1 MGEGSKRLCCLA
13 LAVCALCCVCWAAR
27 AEAARWAVLV
37 YICGSDLESEHG
49 SASDDIREMLASGAG
64 ASEAV
69 DVLIATGGASRW
81 QRKDIPSGEVQY
93 YRLGEDEPAPL
104 QSAGRADMGD
114 PDTLAAFLR
123 YGMSAAPADHYA
135 LILWDH
141 GGGPVYGVCGDEN
154 YDYDALTLAELKR
167 ALEEGLE
174 GKRLDILAFDACLMN
189 SIDSC
194 EMAADYADYTL
205 ASQETVS
212 QTGLD
217 YDAWLSRLADEPDME
232 AAPLAEWMARTYV
245 EDNTSIF
252 GGGRATMSV
261 VRSDAMPAVVSAANA
276 FSAALRSL
284 LASNYAGVM
293 RLRGQMKSF
302 GEYVGEDASD
312 LLDVSLMC
320 DAYSALLPD
329 ESAALKRAAAEA
341 VICNETTRDIA
352 GQAWGLSF
360 FLPYATVR
368 DEREAILSTYGEQD
382 SEYAAL
388 VKALTSGAVSDGYTM
403 AATTQTAESFYSYD
417 VQNGSSGMLCSI
429 WDGLYGDTCTAEDMV
444 QSANGSIWDGL
455 ETVSGIWAGLS
466 GNSPTAAPGGIWQGL
481 QSPGPTAEPG
491 GIWQGLQ
498 TVGPTAASGGIWQ
511 GLHTAAPAG
520 AESPLGGIWAGLLND
535 DEDHYL
541 PNEPNANV
549 QAGISEA
556 SSPEAIVAAAQIYFS
571 TSRTQAQYV
580 YTMQLSREDL
590 DHLESACG
598 VLLRRDGDARV
609 RLGNVGE
616 TTVDWSTGLVF
627 SMFDGAWPTLE
638 GEMVCAE
645 YLYEQADGSVRFV
658 IPARVNG
665 LRMYL
670 LAVNSADGQAQVL
683 GATQGYDEYGFA
695 IRGSIPL
702 EAGMRV
708 EPLHTVIGP
717 DGGESQTVGA
727 AITVPGEGL
736 RLEWA
741 PVQAGTY
748 EYCFGLKDL
757 SGGMQYTR
765 GITLSF

>member
-1 MGEGSKRLCCLA
+1 MRAGSKRLCCLA
-13 LAVCALCCVCWAAR
+13 LAVCALCCVCCAAR
-27 AEAARWAVLV
+27 AEAAKWAVLV
-37 YICGSDLESEHG
+37 YICGSNLESEYG
-49 SASDDIREMLASGAG
+49 SASGDIREMLASGAG

-69 DVLIATGGASRW
+69 EVLLATGGASRW
-81 QRKDIPSGEVQY
+81 QRDGIPAGEVRY
-93 YRLGEDEPAPL
+93 YRLSGDELTPL
-104 QSAGRADMGD
+104 QSAGRADMGN

-123 YGMSAAPADHYA
+123 YGISAAPADHCA

-167 ALEEGLE
+167 ALAEGLG

-194 EMAADYADYTL
+194 ATAADYADYTL

-212 QTGLD
+212 GTGLD
-217 YDAWLSRLADEPDME
+217 YDAWIGRLVDEPEME
-232 AAPLAEWMARTYV
+232 AALLAELMARTYV
-245 EDNTSIF
+245 EDNTSILS
-252 GGGRATMSV
+252 GGRATMSV

-360 FLPYATVR
+360 FLPYATAR
-368 DEREAILSTYGEQD
+368 DERDAILSAYGGQD

-388 VKALTSGAVSDGYTM
+388 VKALASGAASDGYTM
-403 AATTQTAESFYSYD
+403 AATTQTAENFYSYD
-417 VQNGSSGMLCSI
+417 AQNGSSGLLCSI
-429 WDGLYGDTCTAEDMV
+429 WDGLYGDICTAEDMV
-444 QSANGSIWDGL
+444 HSANGSIWDGL
-455 ETVSGIWAGLS
+455 ETVSGIWDGLS
-466 GNSPTAAPGGIWQGL
+466 GNGSTAAPGGIWQGMQTPGPTAAPGGIWQGM
-481 QSPGPTAEPG
+481 
-491 GIWQGLQ
+491 Q
-498 TVGPTAASGGIWQ
+498 TS
-511 GLHTAAPAG
+511 APAG
-520 AESPLGGIWAGLLND
+520 AEGLLGGIWAGLLSD

-541 PNEPNANV
+541 PDGPNANV
-549 QAGISEA
+549 QAGVSEA
-556 SSPEAIVAAAQIYFS
+556 SSPEALVAAAQTYFS
-571 TSRTQAQYV
+571 TSRTQAQHV

-598 VLLRRDGDARV
+598 VLFRREGDARV
-609 RLGNVGE
+609 RLGNLGE

-645 YLYEQADGSVRFV
+645 YLYAQADGSIRFV

-665 LRMYL
+665 LSMYL
-670 LAVNSADGQAQVL
+670 LAVNGADGQAQVL
-683 GATQGYDEYGFA
+683 GATQGYDENGFA

-708 EPLHTVIGP
+708 EPLYTVVGP
-717 DGGESQTVGA
+717 DGGEDQTVGA
-727 AITVPGEGL
+727 AITVSGEGL

-757 SGGMQYTR
+757 SGDMQYTR
-765 GITLSF
+765 GIALSF